1 MLAGIRVSFQWLL
14 MIYLVRIES
23 AVYWLF
29 FFFFVLFH
37 FPFGK
42 SRAFCFCVCFDR
54 SQTPVVNPELY
65 ELILLKLMPLNV
77 NLIRKL

>member
-29 FFFFVLFH
+29 FFVLFH

-42 SRAFCFCVCFDR
+42 SRAFCFCFDR

-65 ELILLKLMPLNV
+65 ELILLKLIPLNV